1 MAQRGKA
8 INVKVARTKVIKA
21 LEVTLEKLEKTWE
34 KQQANEKKFDAEM
47 ADYNKKIAEIA
58 VKNIAKAENV
68 RVSQRWNGVINVD
81 FNLPNG
87 IAKLPTEPER
97 KYEVELGKYDYENR
111 KREMENAIRILKLSD
126 EEVVATSTYQ
136 AVAQYL

>member
-21 LEVTLEKLEKTWE
+21 LEETLDKLEKAWAKDE
-34 KQQANEKKFDAEM
+34 KARKEYEKAETE
-47 ADYNKKIAEIA
+47 YNKKVAELA
-58 VKNIAKAENV
+58 LKQMAKAENI
-68 RVSQRWNGVINVD
+68 RVNTRWNGEINVD
-81 FNLPNG
+81 FNLPAG
-87 IAKLPTEPER
+87 SVKMPTEVKQPETTTH
-97 KYEVELGKYDYENR
+97 KYEYENQ

-126 EEVVATSTYQ
+126 EEVVSTSTYQ

>member
-21 LEVTLEKLEKTWE
+21 LEETLDKLEKTW
-34 KQQANEKKFDAEM
+34 KQDEANAKKYEAEQE
-47 ADYNKKIAEIA
+47 AYNKKVAELA
-58 VKNIAKAENV
+58 LKQIAKSENV
-68 RVSQRWNGVINVD
+68 RVNQRWNGEVNVD
-81 FNLPNG
+81 FNLPAG
-87 IAKLPTEPER
+87 TIKMPTEPKGVER
-97 KYEVELGKYDYENR
+97 TLWKHDYENQ

-126 EEVVATSTYQ
+126 EEVVSTSTYQ

>member
-21 LEVTLEKLEKTWE
+21 LEETLAKLEKTWE
-34 KQQANEKKFDAEM
+34 KQQAEDKKFDAEM
-47 ADYNKKIAEIA
+47 AEYNKKVAEIA
-58 VKNIAKAENV
+58 VKNLAKAEDI
-68 RVSQRWNGVINVD
+68 RVNQRWNGVINVD
-81 FNLPNG
+81 FNLPAG
-87 IAKLPTEPER
+87 TAKLPTEPER
-97 KYEVELGKYDYENR
+97 KRNIELGKYEYENQ

-126 EEVVATSTYQ
+126 EEVVSTSTYQ

>member
-21 LEVTLEKLEKTWE
+21 LEETLAKLEKTWE

-47 ADYNKKIAEIA
+47 AEYNKKVAELA
-58 VKNIAKAENV
+58 VKNMAKAENV
-68 RVSQRWNGVINVD
+68 RVNQRWNGVINVD
-81 FNLPNG
+81 FNLPAG

-97 KYEVELGKYDYENR
+97 KYEVELGKYEYENQ

-126 EEVVATSTYQ
+126 EEVVSTSTYQ

>member
-21 LEVTLEKLEKTWE
+21 LEETLDKLEKAWAKDE
-34 KQQANEKKFDAEM
+34 KARKEYEKAETE
-47 ADYNKKIAEIA
+47 YNKKVAELA
-58 VKNIAKAENV
+58 LKQMAKAENI
-68 RVSQRWNGVINVD
+68 RVNTRWNGEINVD
-81 FNLPNG
+81 FNLPAG
-87 IAKLPTEPER
+87 SIKMP
-97 KYEVELGKYDYENR
+97 KEVEGVERTLWKHDYENQ

-126 EEVVATSTYQ
+126 EEVVSTSTYQ

>member
-34 KQQANEKKFDAEM
+34 KQQANEKKFDAEV

>member
-21 LEVTLEKLEKTWE
+21 LEETLDKLEKAWAKDE
-34 KQQANEKKFDAEM
+34 KARKEYEKAETE
-47 ADYNKKIAEIA
+47 YNKKVAELA
-58 VKNIAKAENV
+58 LKQIAKAENV
-68 RVSQRWNGVINVD
+68 RVNTRWNGEINVD
-81 FNLPNG
+81 FNLPAG
-87 IAKLPTEPER
+87 SLKMPTEPKNPETTTNR
-97 KYEVELGKYDYENR
+97 YEYENQ

-126 EEVVATSTYQ
+126 EEVVSTSTYQ

>member
-21 LEVTLEKLEKTWE
+21 LEETLDKLEKTW
-34 KQQANEKKFDAEM
+34 KQDEANAKKYDAEQ
-47 ADYNKKIAEIA
+47 AEYNKKVAELA
-58 VKNIAKAENV
+58 LKQMAKAENV
-68 RVSQRWNGVINVD
+68 RVNQRWNGEINVD
-81 FNLPNG
+81 FNLPAG
-87 IAKLPTEPER
+87 SIKMP
-97 KYEVELGKYDYENR
+97 KEVEGVERTLWKHDYENQ

-126 EEVVATSTYQ
+126 EEVVSTSTYQ